1 MNLEK
6 VSIVIPF
13 FNGKDYVDLM
23 VRSIIEQSYKDW
35 ELLMVDDGSSDGAE
49 DFVKKIAAK
58 DCRVKYIKREDVT
71 PVKGAC
77 AARNVGLDNAKGKYI
92 IFFDSD
98 DWITPKCIEQRVHFM
113 EENNSIDFAVFPYY
127 KYRGKDIVN
136 GDVVSGVDTHEND
149 LKNLIIRNLPF
160 TVVSNIY
167 RRDSL
172 LRIGARWDENLA
184 SIQDAD
190 FNLTCIL
197 GGLKYKYCQTFGF
210 DYYVRMQM
218 NTESISKKILTP
230 KHLESH
236 LYYLNKNKTIV
247 TENGQKRVLKAYA
260 LLMVSFIRLFI
271 SGSNE
276 DFSGNLKS
284 IIEQTFKRQP
294 ILKWRLKLLNHMSFK
309 HGIKKGIVN
318 AFLFPEL
325 PMAFRKSTEK
335 RGIICK
341 ELYRQCKPTI
351 LELENI
357 MMQ

>member
-1 MNLEK
+1 MKKL

-13 FNGKDYVDLM
+13 YNGKDYVEIM
-23 VRSIIEQSYKDW
+23 VQSILNQSYINW

-49 DFVKKIAAK
+49 ELVKRLSFEDRRIKYLDRSKI
-58 DCRVKYIKREDVT
+58 T
-71 PVKGAC
+71 TVKGAC
-77 AARNVGLDNAKGKYI
+77 AARNVGLNHSSGDYI

-98 DWITPKCIEQRVHFM
+98 DWITPKCIEQRVLFM
-113 EENNSIDFAVFPYY
+113 ENNKSIDFAVFPYY
-127 KYRGKDIVN
+127 KYRGSGFVN
-136 GDVVSGVDTHEND
+136 GDVISGVDTYEND

-167 RRDSL
+167 CRESL

-236 LYYLNKNKTIV
+236 LYYLNKYKTIV
-247 TENGQKRVLKAYA
+247 TEDGREMVLKAYA
-260 LLMVSFIRLFI
+260 LLMVSFIRLFV

-294 ILKWRLKLLNHMSFK
+294 ILKWRLKLLNYLSFK

-335 RGIICK
+335 RGLICK